1 MTREEIKKAAEVM
14 SAFADGVK
22 IQCSRKEQDI
32 WIDVVNISQPSF
44 DWHTFDYRIKPEPK
58 YRPFKTREECWN
70 EISRH
75 SFPQFLLRKEDKLIM
90 TIGYIGTTGVTLNKI
105 NNGYLFQ
112 EMFNGFTFIDGE
124 PFGIKENN

>member
-1 MTREEIKKAAEVM
+1 MNKEILKDLLPIMQAFVDGKKIEY
-14 SAFADGVK
+14 SNDGNN
-22 IQCSRKEQDI
+22 
-32 WIDVVNISQPSF
+32 WIETETPNWNTKFI
-44 DWHTFDYRIKPEPK
+44 YRVKPEPK
-58 YRPFKTREECWN
+58 YRPFKTREECWY

-90 TIGYIGTTGVTLNKI
+90 TIGYIGTTGVALNKI

>member
-14 SAFADGVK
+14 SAFANGVK

-58 YRPFKTREECWN
+58 YRPFKTREECWY

-90 TIGYIGTTGVTLNKI
+90 TIGYIGTTGVALTNIYFRKCLMV
-105 NNGYLFQ
+105 LHLLMVSHS
-112 EMFNGFTFIDGE
+112 E
-124 PFGIKENN
+124 